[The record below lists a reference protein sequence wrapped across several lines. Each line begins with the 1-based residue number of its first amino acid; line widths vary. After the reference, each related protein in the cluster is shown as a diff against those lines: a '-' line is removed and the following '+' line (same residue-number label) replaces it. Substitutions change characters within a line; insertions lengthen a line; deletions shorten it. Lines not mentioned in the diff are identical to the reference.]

1 MPPRATQSRRL
12 RVAKE
17 YIKTEAVPTC
27 RQINRSKAFL
37 LVMFVAL
44 LFALFMPD
52 LWILVDRST
61 NVDLDVLLTL
71 VFLMFVFEFVVQCI
85 AGRRTYVGSFF
96 FYMDILGGVSLLLDV
111 NYIGI
116 QALIQSAGDVGN
128 QAWMNASGRG
138 VRCSL
143 RKTRRALP
151 SRTTTCEI
159 CL

>member
-1 MPPRATQSRRL
+1 M
-12 RVAKE
+12 
-17 YIKTEAVPTC
+17 PTC

-37 LVMFVAL
+37 LIMFVAL
-44 LFALFMPD
+44 LFALFFPD

-85 AGRRTYVGSFF
+85 AGRHTYVGSFF

-128 QAWMNASGRG
+128 QAPGGKNR
-138 VRCSL
+138 
-143 RKTRRALP
+143 
-151 SRTTTCEI
+151 I
-159 CL
+159 

>member
-1 MPPRATQSRRL
+1 M
-12 RVAKE
+12 
-17 YIKTEAVPTC
+17 PTC

-37 LVMFVAL
+37 LIMFVAL
-44 LFALFMPD
+44 LFALFFPD

-85 AGRRTYVGSFF
+85 AGRHTYVGSFF

-128 QAWMNASGRG
+128 QA
-138 VRCSL
+138 L
-143 RKTRRALP
+143 ALFVCP
-151 SRTTTCEI
+151 VF
-159 CL
+159 